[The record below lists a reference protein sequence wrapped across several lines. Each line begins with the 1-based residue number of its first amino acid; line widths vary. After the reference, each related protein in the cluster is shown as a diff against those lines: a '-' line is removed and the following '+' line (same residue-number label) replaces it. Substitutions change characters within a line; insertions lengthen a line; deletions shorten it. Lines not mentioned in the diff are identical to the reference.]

1 MSGRSDR
8 IRELYEAALERP
20 IGERSSFVVSQT
32 KDDRDLRQR
41 VEALLKGQHDTQI
54 AGCESADGDSKVLAT
69 GTLIGQ
75 YRIDGPLGAGGMGV
89 VYRATDTKL
98 NRPAAIKVL
107 PENLADSEAR
117 RRFQREAQMASSLNH
132 PHIVTVYDAGEYQ
145 ERQYLITEYVD
156 GGTLRHWA
164 GRQHGWRSIVEL
176 LIGVADAVAVAHE
189 AGILHRD
196 IKPENIL
203 LAKSGYAKLAD
214 FGLAKLLET
223 DPLADDAFAGMRPDQ
238 HSSLVGTAA
247 YMSPEQ
253 AQGLPLDARSDVYS
267 FGLVLHELLSGQR
280 PPVARPQQDDGGE
293 VERLAPFPNDVP
305 VELRTIVG
313 KALEHEPPDRY
324 QTMRELVV
332 DLRRLA
338 RRSGVDVDSGALSAE
353 ALVTATALAKRR
365 RNRNTIAIVGMLLI
379 VGIGAVAGFYAFRPS
394 PVSAVAVLPFE
405 NATGDSAD
413 SHINE
418 GLGTELRR
426 RLMELPGLRVQA
438 RASSVNVAVL
448 GLDPR
453 AIASRLDVGV
463 LINGSLSR
471 RGDTLIVLVEAID
484 SNGDLLATW
493 THEASDGEL
502 LLLESAIA
510 ADVIGFFAPN
520 AQLVAAVMPTPQ
532 TETAH
537 ELVLRGTV
545 YDQEVR
551 DDITVDEEKLE
562 AAIELYTRAT
572 IADPNSIEAHSRLA
586 GALVYFGDIERA
598 TASLNA
604 ALDLVDAGV
613 KTTKAELSD
622 LYFTTALYLLQAQQ
636 PGVERNYR
644 LSIDLNQNNAD
655 ALGAYGQLIMTHRR
669 LTDAE
674 PYFAAALELDRER
687 LSRYVD
693 FAEYYVISESMDR
706 VHELGDEIQARFP
719 NARGDRALARLHEIA
734 GELDIGI
741 AYGLRAYRAAPE
753 DPDNARQVAELY
765 ARIGMFD
772 EAAEF
777 DPETPPNLLYF
788 SRDYVGL
795 REETAEL
802 MIGEPNDLKLRYMLA
817 FAHNVLNEPQDA
829 KRILEGAGLPIDQF
843 AEFRT
848 GAIDEAMTTYIDALQ
863 AIDPNS
869 AKARELAEKKIMQL
883 TSARGRS
890 WWNLAYQSCTQ
901 SQLGNIEQALAMI
914 ERIKLSKGLA
924 MSPFLQDGLCFQRLA
939 GDARYEGVI
948 EHLKAR
954 QAEFRARLPATLQ
967 EYGVANVRA
976 ATVAARLGDRRED
989 R

>member
-8 IRELYEAALERP
+8 IRELYEAALKRP
-20 IGERSSFVVSQT
+20 IGERSSFVAVQT
-32 KDDRDLRQR
+32 KGDRDLRQR
-41 VEALLKGQHDTQI
+41 VEALLSGQHDTQI
-54 AGCESADGDSKVLAT
+54 AGYESTDGDSAVLAA

-107 PENLADSEAR
+107 PESLADPEAR

-132 PHIVTVYDAGEYQ
+132 PHIVTVYDAGEYH

-156 GGTLRHWA
+156 GGTLRQWA
-164 GRQHGWRSIVEL
+164 GRSHGWRSIVEL

-223 DPLADDAFAGMRPDQ
+223 DPLADEAFAGVRSDQ

-267 FGLVLHELLSGQR
+267 FGLVLHELLSGER
-280 PPVARPQQDDGGE
+280 PSATRSLEDSGAGPEA
-293 VERLAPFPNDVP
+293 LAPFPPEVP

-313 KALEHEPPDRY
+313 KAVEREPADRY
-324 QTMRELVV
+324 QTMREIVV

-338 RRSGVDVDSGALSAE
+338 RRSGVEIDPGAASAE
-353 ALVTATALAKRR
+353 ALVTAAARAQRR
-365 RNRNTIAIVGMLLI
+365 RNRNTIAIIGILLLA
-379 VGIGAVAGFYAFRPS
+379 GIGGVVSFYAVRPA

-405 NATGDSAD
+405 NTTGNTGD

-453 AIASRLDVGV
+453 TIASRLEVGV
-463 LINGSLSR
+463 LINGYLSR
-471 RGDTLIVLVEAID
+471 RGDTLVVLVEAID

-493 THEASDGEL
+493 THEGSDGEL
-502 LLLESAIA
+502 LLLETAIA
-510 ADVIGFFAPN
+510 ADVLGFFAPD
-520 AQLVAAVMPTPQ
+520 AQLVAAATPTPQ
-532 TETAH
+532 TESAH

-545 YDQEVR
+545 YEQEVR

-586 GALVYFGDIERA
+586 GALVYFGDVDKA
-598 TASLNA
+598 SASLNA
-604 ALDLVDAGV
+604 ALDLVESDAA
-613 KTTKAELSD
+613 TTAAELSD

-636 PGVERNYR
+636 PGIERYYR
-644 LSIDLNQNNAD
+644 RSIDLNPNNAD
-655 ALGAYGQLIMTHRR
+655 ALGAYAQWMMTHLRF
-669 LTDAE
+669 TDAE
-674 PYFAAALELDRER
+674 GYFAAARDLDRER

-693 FAEYYVISESMDR
+693 FAEYYAITEKMDR
-706 VHELGDEIQARFP
+706 VHALGDEIHARFP
-719 NARGDRALARLHEIA
+719 NARGDRALARLHEIT

-753 DPDNARQVAELY
+753 DPDNAGQVAELY

-772 EAAEF
+772 EAAAF
-777 DPETPPNLLYF
+777 DLETGPPSLLYF
-788 SRDYVGL
+788 LRDYAGL
-795 REETAEL
+795 RDEAEER
-802 MIGEPNDLKLRYMLA
+802 MIEEPNDLKLRYMLA
-817 FAHNVLNEPQDA
+817 FAHNALDEPQDA
-829 KRILEGAGLPIDQF
+829 IRILEDAGLPIEQF
-843 AEFRT
+843 SDFMT

-863 AIDPNS
+863 AVEPNS
-869 AKARELAEKKIMQL
+869 AEARDLAEKKL
-883 TSARGRS
+883 LVLGTALGRS

-901 SQLGNIEQALAMI
+901 AQLGNFDQALLMLEA
-914 ERIKLSKGLA
+914 IKNSEGLA
-924 MSPFLQDGLCFQRLA
+924 VSPFLNDALCFRSFA
-939 GDARYEGVI
+939 GDPRYEGVI
-948 EHLKAR
+948 EHLEAR
-954 QAEFRARLPATLQ
+954 QAGFRERLPATLQ
-967 EYGVANVRA
+967 EYGVADVRA
-976 ATVAARLGDRRED
+976 VTAVAR
-989 R
+989 